1 MDEGGG
7 LESRRP
13 SPRVRGFESLSLRH
27 FPVRGKEIGT
37 SFEVEGEG
45 EEPWINLSQ

>member
-1 MDEGGG
+1 MPIDKTNWFWD
-7 LESRRP
+7 
-13 SPRVRGFESLSLRH
+13 GFLHPYL
-27 FPVRGKEIGT
+27 VRGKEIGT

>member
-1 MDEGGG
+1 MVIKMVIKNKNFVVF
-7 LESRRP
+7 SY
-13 SPRVRGFESLSLRH
+13 SPFRL
-27 FPVRGKEIGT
+27 RGKEIGT